1 MLRALAKN
9 GGVIHIDSVIN
20 NIDPVEGRNG
30 TPIPVFIDHIVH
42 ALKVAGPDHVG
53 IGNDYGYDAP
63 RPVGMEDVSKFEEI
77 TYELLKRGVDE
88 ATIRKVWGE
97 NTLRVMTE
105 VEQVSARL
113 RKEAAAAGR

>member
-1 MLRALAKN
+1 
-9 GGVIHIDSVIN
+9 
-20 NIDPVEGRNG
+20 
-30 TPIPVFIDHIVH
+30 
-42 ALKVAGPDHVG
+42 LKVAGPDHVG

-63 RPVGMEDVSKFEEI
+63 RPVGMEDVSKFEEV

-105 VEQVSARL
+105 VEQVAAKL
-113 RKEAAAAGR
+113 RQAPGTADSGSGR